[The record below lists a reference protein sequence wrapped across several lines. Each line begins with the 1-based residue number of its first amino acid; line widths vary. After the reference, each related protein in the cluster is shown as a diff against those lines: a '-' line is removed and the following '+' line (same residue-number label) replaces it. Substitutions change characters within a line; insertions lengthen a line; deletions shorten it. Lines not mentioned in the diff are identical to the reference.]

1 MGYLSIGEVAQQ
13 VGVQTSAIR
22 YYESIGLLAEPARVS
37 GQRRYADEV
46 INRLR
51 VIRVAQGL
59 GFTLDEIKTLLDGF
73 SPDTPPSERWQAMA
87 RTKLP
92 EIDAII
98 ERATTMRR
106 LLNVGLDCQCVALED
121 CLSRYDEY
129 AVNRYLNSS

>member
-1 MGYLSIGEVAQQ
+1 MANLPIGEVAQQ

-22 YYESIGLLAEPARVS
+22 YYESIGLLAEPVRVS
-37 GQRRYADEV
+37 GQRRYDGNV

-51 VIRVAQGL
+51 VIRVAQEL

-106 LLNVGLDCQCVALED
+106 LLNAGLDCQCVTIED
-121 CLSRYDEY
+121 CVSKYDAECC
-129 AVNRYLNSS
+129 